1 MSARKNIA
9 LPLALAWLLLPCPSA
24 LAQSQTTGRVAGTVR
39 DSNGAVIAGA
49 EVKIVSEETGAQ
61 REAKTNEDGSYS
73 VPSVPPGRYRVS
85 ISSSGFSLRTEI
97 TDVAITETVTLNFT
111 LTVAGPGD
119 NSVEIAAPLTQTD
132 GPQLGR
138 VVDSHAVSELPHGR
152 GPKLTEHLCQR
163 RAHYSERLPD

>member
-1 MSARKNIA
+1 MEFRTTI
-9 LPLALAWLLLPCPSA
+9 PRLLPCPRA
-24 LAQSQTTGRVAGTVR
+24 LAQSQTTGRIAGTVR

-49 EVKIVSEETGAQ
+49 EVKVVSDERGEQ

-85 ISSSGFSLRTEI
+85 ISSPGFTLRTEV

-119 NSVEIAAPLTQTD
+119 NFVEIATP
-132 GPQLGR
+132 
-138 VVDSHAVSELPHGR
+138 
-152 GPKLTEHLCQR
+152 
-163 RAHYSERLPD
+163 